1 MSATSMVTQKQS
13 YSFVPDGSAKVA
25 TAEATKIKVSIFHS
39 IKYTI
44 VVKPNFVR
52 VFPIY
57 KLYSE

>member
-1 MSATSMVTQKQS
+1 MVTQKQS